1 MNMKTILIVATL
13 IAIFGLTACQKHETP
28 AENRADVAAAR
39 SEASKDVA
47 EARRDA
53 DAKVADASRE
63 QSASQASVGHE
74 VAKADENVA
83 IAEAKGAYKVAI
95 EKCDAM
101 TGDARSV
108 CKRQAD
114 ADLEVAKAR
123 AHQGRAASDPK
134 P

>member
-1 MNMKTILIVATL
+1 MKTILIVATL
-13 IAIFGLTACQKHETP
+13 AVTFGLVACQKHETP

-47 EARRDA
+47 EARKDA
-53 DAKVADASRE
+53 DAKVADASRT
-63 QSASQASVGHE
+63 QAADQANVGHE
-74 VAKADENVA
+74 VSKADEDVA
-83 IAEAKGAYKVAI
+83 LAEANGAYKVAI
-95 EKCDAM
+95 AKCDAM
-101 TGDARSV
+101 MGDARST

-123 AHQGRAASDPK
+123 AHQGRAATDPK